1 MHSYG
6 SIYTLGHRAVA
17 NLFDHPVV
25 VEEKVDGSQ
34 FSWGIFDGELICRS
48 KGTDQTHAPDK
59 LFARA
64 VEYVQS
70 IRDRLVPGWTYRGEV
85 LNSPKHNTLAYDR
98 VPKNHIALFDVD
110 TGEEAYISPPA
121 KKKVAKHLGLEAVPM
136 FRAGKIESVAQLRE
150 YMDRMSFLGGQKI
163 EGVVVKSDT
172 LFGPDK
178 KRLMAK
184 HVSEAFKEVHTGE
197 WRKDNPGRGGNLD
210 NIIAVYRTPARWQK
224 AVQHLRENGV
234 LQDAPQDIGP
244 LLREVNADV
253 LKEEAEA
260 IRELL
265 FKKFWPQ
272 LSRGITAGAPE
283 WYKEELLKKQFEAA
297 EAS

>member
-6 SIYTLGHRAVA
+6 SIYNLGHRAVA

-34 FSWGIFDGELICRS
+34 FSFGIYDGELECRS
-48 KGTDQTHAPDK
+48 KGKDQTHAPDK

-64 VEYVQS
+64 VDYVRS
-70 IRDRLVPGWTYRGEV
+70 IQDRLVPGWTYRGEA
-85 LNSPKHNTLAYDR
+85 LDTPKHNTLAYDR

-110 TGEEAYISPPA
+110 TGEESYVSPPA
-121 KKKVAKHLGLEAVPM
+121 KKKVAKHLDLEAVPM
-136 FRAGKIESVAQLRE
+136 LRAGIIESAAQLRE
-150 YMDRMSFLGGQKI
+150 YMERPSFLGGAKI
-163 EGVVVKSDT
+163 EGVVIKSGT
-172 LFGPDK
+172 LYGPDK

-184 HVSEAFKEVHTGE
+184 HVSEVFKEVHGGE
-197 WRKDNPGRGGNLD
+197 WRKSNPTRGDILD
-210 NIIAVYRTPARWQK
+210 NVIEMYRTPARWQK
-224 AVQHLRENGV
+224 AVQHLRENGT
-234 LQDAPQDIGP
+234 LLDAPQDIGP

-253 LKEEAEA
+253 LKEEEEA

-272 LSRGITAGAPE
+272 LSRGITAGLPE
-283 WYKEELLKKQFEAA
+283 WYKEELLKRQFEQ
-297 EAS
+297 AS